1 MDLSKTVYAMI
12 GVLVAVLIVATVAV
26 PIVEDAQ
33 DQTRTVYNNG
43 TEMNFSLV
51 DETEPITIVKNANE
65 STITLNGVV
74 VERGIY
80 NYLFFSEQVFI
91 RLEPQSSSN
100 VLFLGTPSSIVLI
113 QENLTFSATFSG
125 ETLSYSINGAAEST
139 IDGITSAYVYAPDGD
154 YVSTGVGTGIYVNDL
169 TQLSTSQIVGTASS
183 IVYNGVLNDGQLDV
197 TYAEVEGYKNLFK
210 VTGASATVDGSE
222 VEFVSFIVPKSVIG
236 FTEVGGETAYYLL
249 GVVVLI
255 LFLVPIM
262 MIVRMIAGRSD

>member
-1 MDLSKTVYAMI
+1 MNVSRTVYAI
-12 GVLVAVLIVATVAV
+12 VGVFVAVLVIATVAV
-26 PIVEDAQ
+26 PVVEDAQ

-51 DETEPITIVKNANE
+51 DKTEPITIVKNAND
-65 STITLNGVV
+65 SSITLNGVV
-74 VERGIY
+74 VEKGVY

-91 RLEPQSSSN
+91 RLESESSTN

-113 QENLTFSATFSG
+113 SEDRSFNATFSG
-125 ETLSYSINGAAEST
+125 ETLSYSINGATENT

-154 YVSTGVGTGIYVNDL
+154 YVSAAAGTGLYVNDL
-169 TQLSTSQIVGTASS
+169 AQLSTSQIVGTASS
-183 IVYNGVLNDGQLDV
+183 IVYHGVLNNGQLDV
-197 TYAEVEGYKNLFK
+197 KYEEVEGYKNLFK
-210 VTGASATVDGSE
+210 VTGASATVNGSE
-222 VEFVSFIVPKSVIG
+222 IDFISFIVPKSVIG